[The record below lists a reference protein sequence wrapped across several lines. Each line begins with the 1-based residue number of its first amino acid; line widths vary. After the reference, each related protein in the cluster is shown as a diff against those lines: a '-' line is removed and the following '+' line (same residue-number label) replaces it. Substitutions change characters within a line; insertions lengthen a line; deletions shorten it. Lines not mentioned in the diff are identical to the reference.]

1 MAAVFECTEEKYAL
15 NLNPYQIFVFINEK
29 TKPYLEL
36 FKEFQKNSKS
46 YEIILLPFEPSEA
59 QQVDD
64 DSVDPQ
70 LYNIITH
77 ADVVARV
84 MPEKFGDYRYLTETF
99 LKRKNP
105 DFDYLNYKWYQFMD
119 NLRNKVSQ
127 NYVHTIRR
135 FFQYGNQEFCDF
147 IMSVFN
153 GNLKE
158 LLDMS
163 SLYNHMVCTND
174 YQRARNFT
182 RVFLD
187 KLDDA
192 QREQL
197 DSIVRDALDF
207 NSPEESKAVFTDFI
221 NSDCGPKEG
230 KAQAPQREKNI
241 KAPDFK
247 IEIISLEKKR
257 LTDAKGDYDIQI
269 VRDNGE
275 RTSLRFGHRGD
286 KMFYLLTLLCQ
297 KTVGGLPTK
306 FFSIDSSK
314 LAFKKVYDEVFRSGG
329 DDWVKSMASET
340 HHLSVCRS
348 HAKAA
353 IEKGNSLDL
362 NTAYWS
368 NLDTI
373 ALYIGP
379 KKKKLQVR
387 RVRLSEDRIVIKDD
401 GVLSQ
406 YLVNLPSLE
415 QVVGYISPNAAKVM
429 EMHLSFAKGRLDE
442 DPLQKFYS

>member
-1 MAAVFECTEEKYAL
+1 MAAIFECTEERYAL
-15 NLNPYQIFVFINEK
+15 NLNPYQIFVFVSEK
-29 TKPYLEL
+29 TKPYIEL
-36 FKEFQKNSKS
+36 FKEFQKKSKS

-59 QQVDD
+59 QQIED

-84 MPEKFGDYRYLTETF
+84 VPEKFGDYRYLTETF
-99 LKRKNP
+99 LKRKSP
-105 DFDYLNYKWYQFMD
+105 DFDYMNHKWHQFMD
-119 NLRNKVSQ
+119 KLRARKTQ

-147 IMSVFN
+147 VMSVFN
-153 GNLKE
+153 GNLNDLME
-158 LLDMS
+158 MS
-163 SLYNHMVCTND
+163 DLYSHMVGTGD
-174 YQRARNFT
+174 YQRAQDFT
-182 RVFLD
+182 RQFIK
-187 KLDDA
+187 KLDDS

-197 DSIVRDALDF
+197 DSIVKDALDY
-207 NSPEESKAVFTDFI
+207 NSPEESKSVFKDFI
-221 NSDCGPKEG
+221 YSNYGPKEG

-269 VRDNGE
+269 VKDNGE
-275 RTSLRFGHRGD
+275 RTSLMFGHRGD

-314 LAFKKVYDEVFRSGG
+314 LAFKKVYDEVFRFGG

-348 HAKAA
+348 HAKMA
-353 IEKGNSLDL
+353 IETGNSLDL
-362 NTAYWS
+362 TTAYWS

-373 ALYIGP
+373 ALYLGP

-387 RVRLSEDRIVIKDD
+387 RVRLSEDRIVIKDN
-401 GVLSQ
+401 GLLSQ
-406 YLVNLPSLE
+406 YLANLPSLE

-429 EMHLSFAKGRLDE
+429 EMHLPFTRGRLEEGKAYMLDE
-442 DPLQKFYS
+442 

>member
-1 MAAVFECTEEKYAL
+1 M
-15 NLNPYQIFVFINEK
+15 
-29 TKPYLEL
+29 
-36 FKEFQKNSKS
+36 FK
-46 YEIILLPFEPSEA
+46 
-59 QQVDD
+59 
-64 DSVDPQ
+64 
-70 LYNIITH
+70 
-77 ADVVARV
+77 
-84 MPEKFGDYRYLTETF
+84 
-99 LKRKNP
+99 
-105 DFDYLNYKWYQFMD
+105 
-119 NLRNKVSQ
+119 
-127 NYVHTIRR
+127 
-135 FFQYGNQEFCDF
+135 DF
-147 IMSVFN
+147 IYSN
-153 GNLKE
+153 
-158 LLDMS
+158 
-163 SLYNHMVCTND
+163 Y
-174 YQRARNFT
+174 
-182 RVFLD
+182 
-187 KLDDA
+187 
-192 QREQL
+192 
-197 DSIVRDALDF
+197 
-207 NSPEESKAVFTDFI
+207 
-221 NSDCGPKEG
+221 GPKEG

-241 KAPDFK
+241 KAPDFR

-275 RTSLRFGHRGD
+275 RISLRFGHRGD

-340 HHLSVCRS
+340 HHFSVCRS

-387 RVRLSEDRIVIKDD
+387 RIRLPEDRIVINDN
-401 GVLSQ
+401 GSLTQ
-406 YLVNLPSLE
+406 YLSSLPSLE
-415 QVVGYISPNAAKVM
+415 QTMGYISPNAAKVM
-429 EMHLSFAKGRLDE
+429 EMHLPFTRGRLEEGKAYMLDE
-442 DPLQKFYS
+442 

>member
-1 MAAVFECTEEKYAL
+1 MAAIFECTEEKYAL

-36 FKEFQKNSKS
+36 FKELQERSKS
-46 YEIILLPFEPSEA
+46 YEIVLLPFDSSEV
-59 QQVDD
+59 QPVED
-64 DSVDPQ
+64 DSIDPQ
-70 LYNIITH
+70 LYNVIAH
-77 ADVVARV
+77 SDVVARV
-84 MPEKFGDYRYLTETF
+84 MPEKFGDYRYMTETF
-99 LKRKNP
+99 LKRKTP
-105 DFDYLNYKWYQFMD
+105 DFDYMKNKWEEFM
-119 NLRNKVSQ
+119 NKLRTKVSQ
-127 NYVHTIRR
+127 NHVHTIRR
-135 FFQYGNQEFCDF
+135 FFQYGNQEFSDF
-147 IMSVFN
+147 VMNVFD

-163 SLYNHMVCTND
+163 NQYNRMVCTSD
-174 YQRARNFT
+174 YVNAQKFT
-182 RVFLD
+182 RGFIN

-197 DSIVRDALDF
+197 DAIVKDALGY
-207 NSPEESKAVFTDFI
+207 NSPEESKAVFIDFI
-221 NSDCGPKEG
+221 STGIDLNGDN
-230 KAQAPQREKNI
+230 AQAPQREKNI

-247 IEIISLEKKR
+247 IEIIPLEKKR

-269 VRDNGE
+269 VKDNGE
-275 RTSLRFGHRGD
+275 RTSLMFGHRGD

-314 LAFKKVYDEVFRSGG
+314 LAFKKVYDEVFRFGG

-348 HAKAA
+348 HAKMA
-353 IEKGNSLDL
+353 IETGNSLDL
-362 NTAYWS
+362 TTAYWS

-373 ALYIGP
+373 ALYLGP

-387 RVRLSEDRIVIKDD
+387 RVRLSEDRIVIKDN

-429 EMHLSFAKGRLDE
+429 EMHLPFTRGGLEEGKAYHAR
-442 DPLQKFYS
+442 